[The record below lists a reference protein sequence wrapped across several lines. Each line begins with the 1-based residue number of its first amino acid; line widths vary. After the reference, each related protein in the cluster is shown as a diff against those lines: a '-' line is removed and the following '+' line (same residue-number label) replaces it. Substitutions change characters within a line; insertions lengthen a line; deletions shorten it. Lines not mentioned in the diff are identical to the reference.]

1 MNEKDTQIFR
11 RLLNR
16 LGDFPSESLTFDLPT
31 FIVLLLISLLTSLA
45 IAAAYLK
52 FFENRETGSQIHR
65 AFPLLGPSVTTL
77 FICIQFSLPLSLG
90 LLGALS
96 IVRFRTPIKE
106 PEEIAFI
113 MVLISASIA
122 IATLNLAILGIFL
135 IVAVIALV
143 VQRWAPG
150 PLRDRMK
157 YSFITVTIPYDEY
170 PTGRDEISDLLSEN
184 LAKGKVESVSK
195 SDSILVLTYLFDAL
209 DEAGLRAVETALRSS
224 HPKVNYSVFRGQ
236 RGAT

>member
-1 MNEKDTQIFR
+1 MNEQDTQIFR

-16 LGDFPSESLTFDLPT
+16 LNEFPAESLAVDLPT

-45 IAAAYLK
+45 LSAAYLK
-52 FFENRETGSQIHR
+52 FYENRETGSQIHR

-77 FICIQFSLPLSLG
+77 FVCIQFSLPLSLG

-122 IATLNLAILGIFL
+122 IATLNLAILLVFL
-135 IVAVIALV
+135 VVSVVALL
-143 VQRWAPG
+143 VQRWSPG
-150 PLRDRMK
+150 PLRDRMRF
-157 YSFITVTIPYDEY
+157 SFITVTLPFDEY
-170 PTGRDEISDLLSEN
+170 PEGQAAVTALLSEN
-184 LAKGKVESVSK
+184 LSKGRLESVTK
-195 SDSILVLTYLFDAL
+195 SASNIAMTYLFDSGQESKL
-209 DEAGLRAVETALRSS
+209 DHVESALRDSF
-224 HPKVNYSVFRGQ
+224 PRADYSIFRNRR
-236 RGAT
+236 RGV